1 PAAAAGLRGGGHRA
15 LVEPP
20 AHRGRAGVHARRGH
34 GQGQAGC
41 GRSRPGPHRRQR
53 LGVPRGL
60 ERAPGYVDAQEAEGR
75 APGGSGAS
83 GAGPRDRRC
92 HALGAGRRSGARRR
106 RGRDGHGPPPA
117 RGRLP
122 GHGGRGLRVVL
133 AVFRTELTK
142 QLRRPRTFVALGIAF
157 LIPVVLTIAL
167 KANPP
172 SGGPGDQGLLELAP
186 NSGLIVAVAALRF
199 MSRFLLVLIAAVF
212 AGDAVAAEAAWGNLR
227 YLLVRPIRRSRLL
240 GAKLGVSALFAVTA
254 TLLIVVVGLI
264 AGGIAF
270 GWSGV

>member
-1 PAAAAGLRGGGHRA
+1 
-15 LVEPP
+15 
-20 AHRGRAGVHARRGH
+20 
-34 GQGQAGC
+34 
-41 GRSRPGPHRRQR
+41 
-53 LGVPRGL
+53 
-60 ERAPGYVDAQEAEGR
+60 
-75 APGGSGAS
+75 
-83 GAGPRDRRC
+83 
-92 HALGAGRRSGARRR
+92 
-106 RGRDGHGPPPA
+106 
-117 RGRLP
+117 
-122 GHGGRGLRVVL
+122 VL

-270 GWSGV
+270 GWSGVSLPFTGLSQSAGQLLWNIVLATLYVAWSLAAVVTLGFFVSTLTDVPSGGVGAAIGLYIVSQILDAISSLGSIRYVLPTHYLDAWDVLFFGHGPNADMLRGVLLQAGYVVLFCGLAFWRFQRKDILS